1 MHSKK
6 FCTFFYEIM
15 RPFWKKII
23 LMSLL
28 SLSWAA
34 IVTFQPRIIKDII
47 DTVTRFPRDG
57 ACYQQVAK
65 LMGMYLLAG
74 LGFAAINFY
83 YDSTLARLF
92 PAQRE
97 FIALKL
103 MRRMMRKP
111 LHFYQ
116 THFSGSLTSKLHDVV
131 TFAPNLIEIFIDNFL
146 TCFFTLGFSM
156 YSVAQV
162 HPLFAW
168 ALMGW
173 LAIFLGGSLTLLF
186 SRSYLAHRAA
196 ESRSRVMGRVV
207 DVFSNISSVQLFF
220 RHILELAILR
230 KHTQVTVQREQDRDY
245 FFRSLHAFQSL
256 SFAAFE
262 MVCFWWLWKGLQ
274 NNTVTAGEFV
284 LVLTLNLH
292 ILDQFWGLG
301 TEIRDFWEK
310 LGALRQGLTVVY
322 GEEPLQ
328 ILNSSHP
335 DLSVTQGE
343 IVFRD
348 VAFSYSEMGK
358 NTLFTGLS
366 VHIPGGQ
373 KVGVVGLSGSGK
385 STFINLLLRIYDVQ
399 GGKACIDGQNI
410 QEVSLRSLRSAI
422 SVIPQECTL
431 FNRSILDNIL
441 YGKPD
446 ASFEEVQEAAEK
458 AQIHKVIQGL
468 PQGYETIVGERGN
481 RLSGGQRQRIV
492 IARALLKDAP
502 ILILD
507 EATSSLDGMTEED
520 LQQAFQEVMRDK
532 TVLFI
537 AHRLNTLSNMDR
549 LLVFSDGNIVQD
561 GTHDHLILQKEGMYR
576 KLWRLQ
582 RKG

>member
-6 FCTFFYEIM
+6 FCTFFYEIT

-28 SLSWAA
+28 SLSWAG
-34 IVTFQPRIIKDII
+34 IVTFQPRIIKNII
-47 DTVTRFPRDG
+47 DTVTRSPRDV
-57 ACYQQVAK
+57 ACYQQVAQ

-83 YDSTLARLF
+83 YDTTLARLF

-146 TCFFTLGFSM
+146 TCFFTLGFAM

-162 HPLFAW
+162 HPRFAW
-168 ALMGW
+168 TLMGW
-173 LAIFLGGSLTLLF
+173 LTIFLGGSLTLLF

-196 ESRSRVMGRVV
+196 ESRSKVMGRIV

-220 RHILELAILR
+220 RHVLELAILR

-245 FFRSLHAFQSL
+245 FFRTLHAFQSL
-256 SFAAFE
+256 SFALFE
-262 MVCFWWLWKGLQ
+262 MICFWWLWKGLK

-310 LGALRQGLTVVY
+310 LGALRQGLMVVY
-322 GEEPLQ
+322 GEAPLQ

-348 VAFSYSEMGK
+348 VLFSYGEMGK
-358 NTLFTGLS
+358 NTLFSELG

-399 GGKACIDGQNI
+399 GGEVCIDGQNI
-410 QEVSLRSLRSAI
+410 QEVSLQSLRSAI

-446 ASFEEVQEAAEK
+446 ASFEEVQKAAEK
-458 AQIHKVIQGL
+458 AQIHKVIQEL
-468 PQGYETIVGERGN
+468 PQGYETLVGERGN

-520 LQQAFQEVMRDK
+520 LHQAFQEVMRDK

-561 GTHDHLILQKEGMYR
+561 GTHDHLILQKNGMYR
-576 KLWRLQ
+576 KLWRMQ
-582 RKG
+582 RQV

>member
-6 FCTFFYEIM
+6 FCTFFYEIT
-15 RPFWKKII
+15 RPFWKKIL

-28 SLSWAA
+28 SLSWAG
-34 IVTFQPRIIKDII
+34 IVTFQPRIIKHII
-47 DTVTRFPRDG
+47 DTVTRSVRDA
-57 ACYQQVAK
+57 ACYQHVAK
-65 LMGMYLLAG
+65 LMAIYLLAG

-83 YDSTLARLF
+83 YDTTLARLF

-146 TCFFTLGFSM
+146 TCFFTLGFAM
-156 YSVAQV
+156 YSVATV
-162 HPLFAW
+162 HPKFAW
-168 ALMGW
+168 ALIAW
-173 LAIFLGGSLTLLF
+173 LVIFLGGSLTLLF

-196 ESRSRVMGRVV
+196 ESRSKVMGRIV
-207 DVFSNISSVQLFF
+207 DIFSNISSVQLFF
-220 RHILELAILR
+220 RHTLELSILR
-230 KHTQVTVQREQDRDY
+230 KYTQSTAAREQERDY
-245 FFRSLHAFQSL
+245 FFRTLHAFQSL
-256 SFAAFE
+256 SFAVFE
-262 MVCFWWLWKGLQ
+262 IISFWWLWQGLK

-301 TEIRDFWEK
+301 TEIREFWEK
-310 LGALRQGLTVVY
+310 LGALRQGLSVVY
-322 GEEPLQ
+322 GEADIQ
-328 ILNSSHP
+328 VLNSSHP
-335 DLSVTQGE
+335 DVAVTQGE
-343 IVFRD
+343 INFQNV
-348 VAFSYSEMGK
+348 VFSYNEAEKG
-358 NTLFTGLS
+358 TLFSDLS

-399 GGKACIDGQNI
+399 GGEVCIDKQNI
-410 QEVSLRSLRSAI
+410 QHVSLQSLRSAI

-431 FNRSILDNIL
+431 FNRSVLDNIL
-441 YGKPD
+441 YGKPN
-446 ASFEEVQEAAEK
+446 ASFQEVQRAAEK
-458 AQIHKVIQGL
+458 AQIHQVIQDM

-492 IARALLKDAP
+492 IARALLKNAP

-507 EATSSLDGMTEED
+507 EATSSLDGVTEED
-520 LQQAFQEVMRDK
+520 LHQAFQEVMRDK

-549 LLVFSDGNIVQD
+549 LLVFSEGRIVQD
-561 GTHDHLILQKEGMYR
+561 GTHDQLILQKEGMYR
-576 KLWRLQ
+576 RLWRLQ
-582 RKG
+582 KQ